1 MTGWHVL
8 VLLAAGLAAGAVN
21 AVAGGGTLLT
31 FPALLATGLS
41 PVSANVTNTVA
52 VWPGYLSSAVA
63 FRGRWEDTRTLV
75 RLSVAAA
82 LGGVVGTVVLLNTPA
97 KVFEALVPWLVFAAT
112 GLIAAQPE
120 ISRRMAARRTVP
132 VGPDHVSPF
141 LPVAIFGAAVYGAYF
156 GGGLGIVILA
166 VLALGIPIDLGRLNA
181 LKSYLQLT
189 VNTVALDRLRTV
201 RTGELDCGADR
212 RAGEL
217 CRRHRGGQDCPTPQ
231 PQGAPDLDRGVRR
244 GCRAAAAAQVT
255 RHGPAPYGCCSDPY
269 ELRACVPATHTLR
282 AKGHRCCGERLPWYQ
297 AK

>member
-63 FRGRWEDTRTLV
+63 FRGRWQDKRTLV

-112 GLIAAQPE
+112 GLIAAQPA

-189 VNTVALDRLRTV
+189 VNTVALVGFALFGPVSWTAALIVAPASFAGGIGGAKIAQRLNPKVLRISIV
-201 RTGELDCGADR
+201 VF
-212 RAGEL
+212 
-217 CRRHRGGQDCPTPQ
+217 
-231 PQGAPDLDRGVRR
+231 GVAV
-244 GCRAAAAAQVT
+244 G
-255 RHGPAPYGCCSDPY
+255 
-269 ELRACVPATHTLR
+269 LRLLL
-282 AKGHRCCGERLPWYQ
+282 K
-297 AK
+297 